1 MRPRPL
7 PALIL
12 ALATVWIGGG
22 EARAWEPDPESE
34 AQRRATAAVDRFRKQ
49 PRTEHYFDNAHG
61 YAVLHSV
68 GRLGFGFGGAY
79 GRGFVVEQD
88 RPIGKTSI
96 WQFTSGIQA
105 GAKYF
110 SMIIFF
116 KDKEALEY
124 YKQGKFEFMG
134 TAGFSLATLGASKD
148 PAYNKGV
155 AIFTRTKFGL
165 MGEAAVAGAKFT
177 YKPLE

>member
-12 ALATVWIGGG
+12 ALATVWIGYGV
-22 EARAWEPDPESE
+22 ARAWEPHPESKAE
-34 AQRRATAAVDRFRKQ
+34 RRAAAAVDRFRKQ
-49 PRTEHYFDNAHG
+49 PRTEHYFDDAHG

-68 GRLGFGFGGAY
+68 GRLGFGFGMAY
-79 GRGFVVEQD
+79 GRGFVFEQD
-88 RPIGKTSI
+88 RSIGKTTF
-96 WQFTSGIQA
+96 WQFSSGIQA

-124 YKQGKFEFMG
+124 YKLGKLELMG
-134 TAGFSLATLGASKD
+134 TAGFSLATVGASKD

-165 MGEAAVAGAKFT
+165 MGEAAVACAKFT

>member
-1 MRPRPL
+1 MRPRSL

-12 ALATVWIGGG
+12 ALATVWIGCGV
-22 EARAWEPDPESE
+22 ARAWEPDPESKAE
-34 AQRRATAAVDRFRKQ
+34 LRAAAAVDRFRKQ

-88 RPIGKTSI
+88 RLIGKTSI

-116 KDKEALEY
+116 QDKETLEY
-124 YKQGKFEFMG
+124 YQRGKLEFMG
-134 TAGFSLATLGASKD
+134 TASVSLATLGASKD
-148 PAYNKGV
+148 PAYHKGV

-165 MGEAAVAGAKFT
+165 MGEAAVAGALLT

>member
-12 ALATVWIGGG
+12 ALATVWIGCGV
-22 EARAWEPDPESE
+22 ARAWEPDPESKAE
-34 AQRRATAAVDRFRKQ
+34 QRAAAAVERFRKQ

-68 GRLGFGFGGAY
+68 GRLGLGFGGAY

-88 RPIGKTSI
+88 RLIGKTGF

-124 YKQGKFEFMG
+124 FKLRKLELMG
-134 TAGFSLATLGASKD
+134 TAGFSLATVGASKD
-148 PAYNKGV
+148 PAYNQGV

-177 YKPLE
+177 YRPLE

>member
-12 ALATVWIGGG
+12 ALAAVWTGSG
-22 EARAWEPDPESE
+22 AALAWEPDPESKAE
-34 AQRRATAAVDRFRKQ
+34 RRAAAAVERFRKQ
-49 PRTEHYFDNAHG
+49 PRTEHYFENAHS

-68 GRLGFGFGGAY
+68 GRLSLGFGGAY
-79 GRGFVVEQD
+79 GRGFVFEQD
-88 RPIGKTSI
+88 RPTGTTRF
-96 WQFTSGIQA
+96 WQLSSGIQA
-105 GAKYF
+105 GGRYF

-116 KDKEALEY
+116 KDEEALEY
-124 YKQGKFEFMG
+124 YKLGKFELMG

-148 PAYNKGV
+148 PAYHKGV
-155 AIFTRTKFGL
+155 AIFSNTKFGL
-165 MGEAAVAGAKFT
+165 MVEAAVAGAKFT